1 MRQGDEG
8 RQRVE
13 VDLEP
18 SRELGAGIGALRL
31 PGSLGPALQIP
42 GDRLVS
48 REEPGLR
55 ACLDRHVRDREA
67 LVDRQRLRPGSDE
80 LEHGVRAAADAEL
93 RDHGQDQ
100 VLACHERLFLAG
112 ELDLDRAGDR
122 LPELTRREAGRDV
135 GRAEAGAEGA
145 ECPVR
150 ARVRVAARDHRARH
164 DPPLLDE
171 HRVLDPAAAL
181 RVVGDALPLGPLG
194 ELLLELGRA
203 LVLRGREV
211 VGNDHHPGGIEDL
224 LHAHPLHCPERHR
237 ARDVVRH
244 DDVAADHDD
253 LAGEDAIGLR
263 VGEQDLLSERVRQR
277 GPGRVR
283 VLLPARTS

>member
-31 PGSLGPALQIP
+31 PGPLGPALQIH
-42 GDRLVS
+42 GDRLVR

-55 ACLDRHVRDREA
+55 ACLDGHVRDGQA
-67 LVDRQRLRPGSDE
+67 LVDGQRLRPGSDE
-80 LEHGVRAAADAEL
+80 LEHRVRGAPDAEL
-93 RDHGQDQ
+93 GDHGQDQ
-100 VLACHERLFLAG
+100 VLTGDERLLLAR
-112 ELDLDRAGDR
+112 ELDLDRSGHG
-122 LPELTRREAGRDV
+122 LPELARRETGGHV
-135 GRAEAGAEGA
+135 GRAEARAEGA
-145 ECPVR
+145 ER
-150 ARVRVAARDHRARH
+150 AVGAGMRVAARDHRARH
-164 DPPLLDE
+164 DPALLDE
-171 HRVLDPAAAL
+171 HRVLDAAAAL
-181 RVVGDALPLGPLG
+181 RVVGDALPFGPLG
-194 ELLLELGRA
+194 EQLLELGRA

-224 LHAHPLHCPERHR
+224 LHAHPLHRPERHR

-277 GPGRVR
+277 GPG
-283 VLLPARTS
+283 PGQTTTTG